1 MTNLL
6 IGCGKKAEE
15 RVHIV
20 MIDGVIHIQSSRMPI
35 KGRVVFELKKQLEID
50 PL

>member
-1 MTNLL
+1 MKVKMTNLL

-20 MIDGVIHIQSSRMPI
+20 MIDGVIQIQSPRMPI
-35 KGRVVFELKKQLEID
+35 NGRVVLN
-50 PL
+50 

>member
-6 IGCGKKAEE
+6 IGCIKKAEE

-20 MIDGVIHIQSSRMPI
+20 MIDGVRHIQNS
-35 KGRVVFELKKQLEID
+35 
-50 PL
+50 